1 MHHYNI
7 SNDID
12 IDECKCQQRCEND
25 MRCYG
30 YSIDA
35 IMETC
40 SFSRCKYS
48 NQLITSSTD
57 SDFYS
62 KKIPKSF
69 LSFVPD
75 TTRSAVITIKYTT
88 PTTKQTTLEQ
98 TIPVTSHIP
107 IDEATNV
114 TKLTRLASS
123 LNSGSI
129 NDATQ

>member
-88 PTTKQTTLEQ
+88 PTKNY
-98 TIPVTSHIP
+98 IR
-107 IDEATNV
+107 TNHTCNV
-114 TKLTRLASS
+114 PHTYWWSYQCDKAYQVGIVLKFGV
-123 LNSGSI
+123 N
-129 NDATQ
+129 